1 MFAFGHLIGGWSLGK
16 LFELFSGTDL
26 TRTAWIILLFCSLL
40 PDLDLIFDWIFKQK
54 THRTFTHSIF
64 FIFFISIIGFFI
76 LNIIN
81 LGNEFIFIALGI
93 LSHIIL
99 DMISN
104 TGVMLFWPYRRW
116 FSFFGINNKLE
127 IKKITITRLKYQIK
141 FLLFDSI
148 IGLIWLS
155 YLYFAGKIIL
165 S

>member
-1 MFAFGHLIGGWSLGK
+1 MFAFGHLIGGWTLGK
-16 LFELFSGTDL
+16 LFELFTGTDL

-40 PDLDLIFDWIFKQK
+40 PDLDLIYDWIFKQK

-76 LNIIN
+76 LKIIN
-81 LGNEFIFIALGI
+81 LSNEFIFIALGI

-104 TGVMLFWPYRRW
+104 NGVMLLWPYRGW
-116 FSFFGINNKLE
+116 FSFFKNK
-127 IKKITITRLKYQIK
+127 KNKNITITRLKYQIK
-141 FLLFDSI
+141 FLLFDSVL
-148 IGLIWLS
+148 GLIWLG
-155 YLYFAGKIIL
+155 YLYFAGRIIL